1 VTGIFLRELLFPW
14 SEQDQLDGRT
24 GIFYIH
30 MFSDICMF
38 YYFCE
43 LHYNYLMFIINH
55 TFLIVCLSIEWRQY
69 IKIWNILFSHMCMYY
84 YFCE

>member
-1 VTGIFLRELLFPW
+1 MTGIFLRELLFPW

-38 YYFCE
+38 YCLCE
-43 LHYNYLMFIINH
+43 LHYNL
-55 TFLIVCLSIEWRQY
+55 WRQNIKFY
-69 IKIWNILFSHMCMYY
+69 ILSSGIYATVEFSHTGLNTC
-84 YFCE
+84 FLDRDH